1 MAAAPAAPRDR
12 AAPGGAGGPTC
23 ADYVSEYAAAMPE
36 ARACTPG
43 AANQCQVLVE
53 TTLSVCPGCST
64 YVNDATKLNEIRQAW
79 TNAGCAAVTG
89 IACPAILCIAPG
101 PVTCA
106 ATDSGPPG
114 GTCTIGLATT
124 N

>member
-1 MAAAPAAPRDR
+1 
-12 AAPGGAGGPTC
+12 
-23 ADYVSEYAAAMPE
+23 VSEYAAAMPE